1 MTGCAGNPMLEEN
14 MNLNRR
20 TLLAGSAAALT
31 CSGLPAEAKAPLGAT
46 QAPGFYRVKLG
57 EYDITTINDGFFVR
71 PVAGFVKNA
80 LDDEVQA
87 AIDEARLPGNG
98 VFIPFTTLV
107 VNNGSKLILIDC
119 GNGDLGA
126 PTSGRWMSNF
136 KAAGYD
142 PKDVDTVI
150 ISHFHGDHI
159 NGLRLKDG
167 SAVFPNAEVMVPA
180 AEWAHWMDDTRMN
193 NTPEAQRGGF
203 MAARRVFGPI
213 AKDVKHYE
221 PGKELVTGITSVA
234 APGHTPGHNVFMVAS
249 GNAKMMALADTTNNP
264 YLFARYPDWQAV
276 FDMDGGTA
284 STTRKKLLDMASA
297 EEAQVHMYHAP
308 FPATGFI
315 EKDGEGYNFVPAV
328 WSSAP

>member
-1 MTGCAGNPMLEEN
+1 MDLT
-14 MNLNRR
+14 RR
-20 TLLAGSAAALT
+20 HVMAATAATLASAA
-31 CSGLPAEAKAPLGAT
+31 LPANAKAPLGAK
-46 QAPGFYRVKLG
+46 QAPGFFRFKLG
-57 EYDITTINDGFFVR
+57 DYDVTTINDGFFVR

-87 AIDEARLPGNG
+87 AIEEARLPGNG

-107 VNNGSKLILIDC
+107 VNTGAKLVLIDC
-119 GNGDLGA
+119 GNGDSGA
-126 PTSGRWMSNF
+126 PTSGHWMNNF

-159 NGLRLKDG
+159 NGLRMKDG

-203 MAARRVFGPI
+203 MAARRVFGPM
-213 AKDVKHYE
+213 AKDVKQFD
-221 PGKELVTGITSVA
+221 PGKEVVTGITSVA

-249 GNAKMMALADTTNNP
+249 GNNKLMALADTTNNP
-264 YLFARYPDWQAV
+264 HLFARNPDWQAV
-276 FDMDGGTA
+276 FDMDGNGA
-284 STTRKKLLDMASA
+284 AATRKKLLDMAAA

-315 EKDGEGYNFVPAV
+315 EKEGNGYNFSPAV